1 MSRIKSLIALHKI
14 GILLFIFLAVGASS
28 VLAGSYNLYQH
39 NHYLKYNT
47 VTLNKEYSE
56 NHDKVVQLG
65 KPISVDPSTYIDA
78 DYDVT
83 GIAVVDTSKV
93 NIYSVGTYPL
103 YITCGKQTKK
113 INIKIVDT
121 VAPTIKLATQK
132 TYQAKGTALMV
143 SKIVSSIRELSGH
156 VTFEFLD
163 GNYSTSNDAVKT
175 INGVKFT
182 DVGVKFQDTGE
193 RSVELKVTD
202 ESGNSSSVSFVVVT
216 TGAPALEGL
225 RDISVEQGTEATKID
240 LLTGVKALDEVDGDI
255 SSKIKVDSSTVDTS
269 KVGDYV
275 VKYSVKNSMDAVG
288 TGDRT
293 IHVTEKKAE
302 TDKASVNSKKKASK
316 SESGSEPSATSPAA
330 TQSSQDTGALQ
341 SVSLVGTS
349 MGCEAEV
356 VQYVNNERTAAGLQ
370 PVTESPVLD
379 KLAAI
384 RAGETVS
391 LFSHTRPDGRTCFAV
406 FSDYGV
412 TYRGAGENIAAGHQ
426 NANQV
431 MYMNED
437 ANHIGWMY
445 SPGHKANIMN
455 SSYTK
460 IGVAARYVEGSAYK
474 YYWCQLF
481 SYD

>member
-1 MSRIKSLIALHKI
+1 MSGIKSWIAVHKI
-14 GILLFIFLAVGASS
+14 GLLLFVVLVVGASS
-28 VLAGSYNLYQH
+28 VGAGSYNWYQH
-39 NHYLKYNT
+39 NRYLKYNT
-47 VTLNKEYSE
+47 VTLKKEYSE
-56 NHDKVVQLG
+56 NRDKVVQLG
-65 KPISVDPSTYIDA
+65 KPISVDPSTYVDA

-83 GIAVVDTSKV
+83 GIAKVDTSKV
-93 NIYSVGTYPL
+93 DIYSVGTYPL

-121 VAPTIKLATQK
+121 VAPTITLATQK
-132 TYQAKGTALMV
+132 TYQSKETALLV
-143 SKIVSSIRELSGH
+143 SKIVSSITELSGH
-156 VTFEFLD
+156 VTFEFSD

-182 DVGVKFQDTGE
+182 DVGVRFQETGE

-202 ESGNSSSVSFVVVT
+202 ESGNSSSVSFVVVN

-225 RDISVEQGTEATKID
+225 SEISVEQGTEATKID
-240 LLTGVKALDEVDGDI
+240 LLTGVKAVDEVDGDI
-255 SSKIKVDSSTVDTS
+255 SSKIEVDSSTVDTS
-269 KVGDYV
+269 KTGDYV

-288 TGDRT
+288 TGDRI
-293 IHVTEKKAE
+293 IHVTEKKPE
-302 TDKASVNSKKKASK
+302 TAKASVNSKKKAEK

-330 TQSSQDTGALQ
+330 TPSSQDTGALQ

-391 LFSHTRPDGRTCFAV
+391 LFSHTRPDGRTCFTV
-406 FSDYGV
+406 FSDYAV
-412 TYRGAGENIAAGHQ
+412 TYRGAGENIAAGHE

-437 ANHIGWMY
+437 ASHIGWMY

-455 SSYTK
+455 GSYTK